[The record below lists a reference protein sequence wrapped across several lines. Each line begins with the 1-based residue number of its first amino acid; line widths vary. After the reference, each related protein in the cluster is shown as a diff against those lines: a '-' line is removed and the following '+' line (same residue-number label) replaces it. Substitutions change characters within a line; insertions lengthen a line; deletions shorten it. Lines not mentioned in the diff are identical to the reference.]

1 MVQTV
6 FDRFWLLLP
15 AFACFGLLWS
25 AFVYGCF
32 CLFLQFSPSRNH
44 WPFRPLGN
52 LITLGI
58 FTRKDLQSTF
68 HTNLCV
74 LAVFDLGYIT
84 VALLDS
90 ILRIFD
96 TKGILNG
103 SYSDPQSV
111 PNTVWIHLFPYFL
124 WPVSNIFMNSAT
136 YMTMAIAIDR

>member
-1 MVQTV
+1 MTTVQGNTDLCHNQDDPFNNTDHAQLIHSFEVYGDGVATV
-6 FDRFWLLLP
+6 II
-15 AFACFGLLWS
+15 GLL
-25 AFVYGCF
+25 G
-32 CLFLQFSPSRNH
+32 L
-44 WPFRPLGN
+44 LGN

-58 FTRKDLQSTF
+58 FTRRDLQSTF

-96 TKGILNG
+96 DNGILNG

-111 PNTVWIHLFPYFL
+111 PNTVWIHLFPTFL

>member
-1 MVQTV
+1 MTSVLGNTDLCHIQDDPFNNTDHAHLIRSFEVYGDGVATV
-6 FDRFWLLLP
+6 II
-15 AFACFGLLWS
+15 GLL
-25 AFVYGCF
+25 G
-32 CLFLQFSPSRNH
+32 L
-44 WPFRPLGN
+44 LGN

-58 FTRKDLQSTF
+58 FTRRDLHSTF

-96 TKGILNG
+96 DNGILNG

-111 PNTVWIHLFPYFL
+111 PNTVWIHLFPTFL